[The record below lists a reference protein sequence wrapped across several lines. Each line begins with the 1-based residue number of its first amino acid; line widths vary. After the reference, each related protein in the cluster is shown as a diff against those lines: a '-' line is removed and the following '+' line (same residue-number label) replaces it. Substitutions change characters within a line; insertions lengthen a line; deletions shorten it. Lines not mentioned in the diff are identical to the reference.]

1 MIRISNIFSRRRR
14 RRSNNNQANN
24 DQQLIMTSQTTTPI
38 VNLYN
43 QQQENTPIYRPSSSN
58 HRQQLQR
65 HRQRLVSAFKRT
77 ERNYLSAFCSIFCI
91 AVLIVSLIETRWFYL
106 NGGGCNLNHLGV
118 SYFFSYGRLETH
130 IEQSR
135 VTKFDINV
143 NYYILKNGYILQ
155 NCTNKEILLVMRL
168 IIAFIFF
175 AIITSFAGLII
186 DSFGF
191 MKSGAK
197 LIRRHA
203 IFHILTVIIC
213 LVINGFCYWITERI
227 YEQQYLTRFKKG
239 KKIEVQF
246 DVSYYLIVFASLLSI
261 LSTAFT
267 LIRRYPADDDEH
279 LNRILNEFTGGYFDD
294 PIDMQ
299 RSLPATAAATV
310 NNNIGVVA
318 NSSQVASVL
327 APPPT
332 PPPPQHHQLSINII
346 SNPLIS
352 ETTTSTT
359 GLINEPPPPYLLD
372 NDNDTTPLII

>member
-1 MIRISNIFSRRRR
+1 M
-14 RRSNNNQANN
+14 
-24 DQQLIMTSQTTTPI
+24 
-38 VNLYN
+38 
-43 QQQENTPIYRPSSSN
+43 
-58 HRQQLQR
+58 
-65 HRQRLVSAFKRT
+65 
-77 ERNYLSAFCSIFCI
+77 
-91 AVLIVSLIETRWFYL
+91 
-106 NGGGCNLNHLGV
+106 
-118 SYFFSYGRLETH
+118 
-130 IEQSR
+130 
-135 VTKFDINV
+135 
-143 NYYILKNGYILQ
+143 
-155 NCTNKEILLVMRL
+155 
-168 IIAFIFF
+168 
-175 AIITSFAGLII
+175 
-186 DSFGF
+186 
-191 MKSGAK
+191 
-197 LIRRHA
+197 
-203 IFHILTVIIC
+203 
-213 LVINGFCYWITERI
+213 
-227 YEQQYLTRFKKG
+227 TRFKKG